1 MQLKVYINLNRNLT
15 LPINYSHILQGVIYT
30 ALSNDM
36 HYQKILH
43 DVGQNE
49 SSFKL
54 FTFSSL
60 CGKHSISNK
69 RITFTGNV
77 FLEIR
82 SVDSYFIFLVYE
94 YLKCNGITFGTEN
107 FPVSLKLENRVIRE
121 NSVNI
126 KMNSP
131 ICLSKRVEDNK
142 TVYLSPQD
150 KDFEQYI
157 NNNFCKKFLSY
168 YNTAP
173 FSDVEIITTCVSSSD
188 KVVTSLKNVYI
199 TAWKG
204 NFILGGS
211 PDYLSFLYDCGLGN
225 RNSQGFGLFEVVE

>member
-1 MQLKVYINLNRNLT
+1 
-15 LPINYSHILQGVIYT
+15 
-30 ALSNDM
+30 
-36 HYQKILH
+36 
-43 DVGQNE
+43 
-49 SSFKL
+49 
-54 FTFSSL
+54 
-60 CGKHSISNK
+60 
-69 RITFTGNV
+69 
-77 FLEIR
+77 
-82 SVDSYFIFLVYE
+82 
-94 YLKCNGITFGTEN
+94 
-107 FPVSLKLENRVIRE
+107 
-121 NSVNI
+121 
-126 KMNSP
+126 MNSP
-131 ICLSKRVEDNK
+131 ICLSKRCEDNK